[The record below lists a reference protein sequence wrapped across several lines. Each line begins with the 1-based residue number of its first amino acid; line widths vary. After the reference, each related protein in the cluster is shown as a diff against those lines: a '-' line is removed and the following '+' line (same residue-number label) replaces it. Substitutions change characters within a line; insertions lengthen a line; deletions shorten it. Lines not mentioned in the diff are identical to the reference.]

1 MRSEHI
7 ETTLVLIKPDGLK
20 RGLIGRIVSRFE
32 DAGLKIVGLKME
44 HPSEEFAKKHY
55 TEDISRRRG
64 EKVRQMLV
72 DFLSSSPVV
81 VMAVEGVSAIEI
93 VRKIVGS
100 TEPRE
105 ALPGTIRGDF
115 QHISFAY
122 CNDPEVEIV
131 TKNLIHA
138 SADKKDAE
146 NEVGLWFTKKELFEY
161 RTVHESE
168 VLE

>member
-1 MRSEHI
+1 MKSDHI
-7 ETTLVLIKPDGLK
+7 EQTLVLIKPDGLK
-20 RGLIGRIVSRFE
+20 RGLIGRIMSRFE
-32 DAGLKIVGLKME
+32 DAGLKIVGLRM
-44 HPSEEFAKKHY
+44 SQADEEFAKKHY

-72 DFLSSSPVV
+72 DFLTLSPVV
-81 VMAVEGVSAIEI
+81 AMAIEGVGAVEI
-93 VRKIVGS
+93 VRKIVGA

-138 SADKKDAE
+138 SADKKDAQVE
-146 NEVGLWFTKKELFEY
+146 MKLWFSKDELFKY
-161 RTVHESE
+161 KTVHEAE
-168 VLE
+168 IME